1 MLYLI
6 FFVLGFLI
14 CMVFTHK
21 PVLIH
26 IKHTHENIVNDK
38 TTAELKQL
46 QEEMLKENPK
56 EDDAFDRLGEIVA
69 QVNEV
74 MGGSDR

>member
-14 CMVFTHK
+14 CMVFTNK
-21 PVLIH
+21 PLRIH
-26 IKHTHENIVNDK
+26 IKHTTENLTNDK
-38 TTAELKQL
+38 TTAELKEL
-46 QEEMLKENPK
+46 QAEMLKENPK
-56 EDDAFDRLGEIVA
+56 EDDEFGKLGEIVA

>member
-1 MLYLI
+1 
-6 FFVLGFLI
+6 
-14 CMVFTHK
+14 MVFTNK
-21 PVLIH
+21 PLRIH
-26 IKHTHENIVNDK
+26 IKHTTENLANDK
-38 TTAELKQL
+38 TAAELKEL

-56 EDDAFDRLGEIVA
+56 EDDEFDKLGEIVA